1 MSISAVQLVANQ
13 NNAKKS
19 TGPVTVQG
27 KQTVANNALKHGV
40 FSKSIILSDEDPLE
54 YKNLLDQLLLE
65 LRPSGLLEQTLV
77 ERIALTLWR
86 QRRLVRAETAN
97 IESGRS
103 TKQIVIA
110 VNQELDLSYTS
121 RELKES
127 DLIPFDPTH
136 YEWCEAILNELDGQ
150 FEQTS
155 LDLNMI
161 KSIAPNAYQQLLSD
175 AQDLALTPV
184 KFLQDFEQPFDYFDS
199 LRDYCLKEI
208 QKKHQH
214 QMVSAVAELVKSK
227 HVILKEKLRDSLCK
241 YQVMLDNELYK
252 AMKALREAQEW
263 RMNSCVVADVNEF
276 VVGDEC

>member
-1 MSISAVQLVANQ
+1 LA
-13 NNAKKS
+13 
-19 TGPVTVQG
+19 
-27 KQTVANNALKHGV
+27 
-40 FSKSIILSDEDPLE
+40 
-54 YKNLLDQLLLE
+54 
-65 LRPSGLLEQTLV
+65 
-77 ERIALTLWR
+77 
-86 QRRLVRAETAN
+86 
-97 IESGRS
+97 
-103 TKQIVIA
+103 KQIVVA
-110 VNQELDLSYTS
+110 VNQELELSYTS

-127 DLIPFDPTH
+127 DLILFDPMH
-136 YEWCEAILNELDGQ
+136 YEWCESILNELDGL

-155 LDLNMI
+155 LDLNKI
-161 KSIAPNAYQQLLSD
+161 KDIAPHAYQQLLSD
-175 AQDLALTPV
+175 AQNLALTPL
-184 KFLQDFEQPFDYFDS
+184 KFLQDYEQPFDYFDS
-199 LRDYCLKEI
+199 LRNYCLKEI